1 MFEIKGKINTAVCYA
16 TVIEDEA
23 IEQIRR
29 MCDYELTAKS
39 RVRIMPDVHSGKGCT
54 IGTTMTV
61 IDKACPNIVG
71 VDIGCGMYTVK
82 LAEKKLDFE
91 KIDEAAH
98 YIPSG
103 MNTWEGRIERFDLT
117 GLRCYRS
124 LRDSKRLERS
134 LGTLGG
140 GNHFIEID
148 KASDET
154 YYLVI
159 HSGSRNLGKQV
170 AEIYQQLAVDL
181 HTGKED
187 YFIRRDEIIASY
199 KAEGRRSEIQNALKA
214 LEKEYQ
220 AKISDVPNDLCW
232 LYGSFLDDYLYD
244 VEICQ
249 QFARRS
255 REKMAELILERTG
268 MTAVEAFHTIHNYID
283 TNEMILRKG
292 AIAAHAG
299 EKVLIPINMRD
310 GSVIAVGKGNSEWNY
325 SAPHGAGRIMS
336 RTKAKEA
343 LSLEDY
349 KASMEGI
356 YTTSVNEQTIDE
368 APMAYKSID
377 DIIDVIRDSVDI
389 IDIMK
394 PVYNFKASEDDVPWK
409 KKKQNSETDSNS
421 SIQGCTPAILLNEN
435 S

>member
-1 MFEIKGKINTAVCYA
+1 MFEIKGNVSTAICYA
-16 TVIEDEA
+16 KVVEDEA

-29 MCDYELTAKS
+29 MCDYELTKNS

-61 IDKACPNIVG
+61 TDKACPNIVG

-82 LAEKKLDFE
+82 LAEKELDFVR
-91 KIDEAAH
+91 IDEAAH

-148 KASDET
+148 KATDGT
-154 YYLVI
+154 CYLVI

-170 AEIYQQLAVDL
+170 AEIYQRLAVDL
-181 HTGKED
+181 HAGKEN
-187 YFIRRDEIIASY
+187 YFIRRDEIIRTY
-199 KAEGRRSEIQNALKA
+199 KAEGRRSEIQRALKN
-214 LEKEYQ
+214 LEKEYR
-220 AKISDVPNDLCW
+220 AKIPDVPEDLCW
-232 LYGSFLDDYLYD
+232 LYGTFLEDYLHD

-249 QFARRS
+249 QFARRN
-255 REKMAELILERTG
+255 REKMAEILLERTG
-268 MTAVEAFHTIHNYID
+268 MTGVEAFHTIHNYID

-310 GSVIAVGKGNSEWNY
+310 GSVLAVGKGNPEWNF

-336 RTKAKEA
+336 RSKAKEA
-343 LSLEDY
+343 LDLEAY
-349 KASMEGI
+349 KAAMSGI
-356 YTTSVNEQTIDE
+356 YTTSVNEKTIDE
-368 APMAYKSID
+368 APMAYKSIN
-377 DIIDVIRDSVDI
+377 DIIDVIRESVDI
-389 IDIMK
+389 VDIMK
-394 PVYNFKASEDDVPWK
+394 PVYNFKASGDDLPWK
-409 KKKQNSETDSNS
+409 KKK
-421 SIQGCTPAILLNEN
+421 AI
-435 S
+435 